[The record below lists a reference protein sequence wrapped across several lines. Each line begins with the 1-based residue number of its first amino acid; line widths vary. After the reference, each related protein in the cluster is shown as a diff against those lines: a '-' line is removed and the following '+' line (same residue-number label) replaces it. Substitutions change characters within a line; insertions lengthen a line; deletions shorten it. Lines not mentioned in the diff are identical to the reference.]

1 MPTKYILQ
9 LGTLTLCL
17 YKGILMLKSSIDLG
31 TNTCL
36 MLIAEVESGYV
47 KKVLGDYARIV
58 RLGEKVD
65 KTGCLQPEAKVRT
78 MTCLS
83 EYSKTIFMAGISPDD
98 VICVATSQ
106 ARDAENGSEFFAN
119 VEAELGFGFR
129 VVSGKDEARLSFMGS
144 LLPNMEVSN
153 YAVLDI
159 GGGSTEFVTAN
170 AGRSI
175 DLGSV
180 RFTERYLKS
189 DPVSDEEFNICLNEI
204 DNKLEELVDW
214 RSSIQSNM
222 QMLAVAGT
230 ATTLASWHLKLKE
243 FDAAEIEKAQLTSAD
258 LIRMVK
264 ELKRMTVKERC
275 DQTGIDPK
283 RADVLLAGAMIMWRT
298 MEKLD
303 FPVCRISSRGLRYG
317 VLMES

>member
-1 MPTKYILQ
+1 MK
-9 LGTLTLCL
+9 
-17 YKGILMLKSSIDLG
+17 KASIDLG

-36 MLIAEVESGYV
+36 MLIAEVESGHV
-47 KKVLGDYARIV
+47 KKVLGNYAGIV
-58 RLGEKVD
+58 RLGEGVD
-65 KTGCLQPEAKVRT
+65 KTGCLQPDAIART
-78 MTCLS
+78 LTCLE
-83 EYSKTIFMAGISPDD
+83 EYREIISNAGMSPCD

-106 ARDAENGSEFFAN
+106 ARDAKNGREFFAN
-119 VEAELGFGFR
+119 VEEELGFEFR
-129 VVSGKDEARLSFMGS
+129 VISGKDEARLSFIGS
-144 LLPNMEVSN
+144 LLPNMEASDH
-153 YAVLDI
+153 AVVDI

-170 AGRSI
+170 AGQSI

-189 DPVSDEEFNICLNEI
+189 DPVIDEEFNICLNEI
-204 DNKLEELVDW
+204 DNKLEVLMDW
-214 RSSIQSNM
+214 RKTIPSNM

-230 ATTLASWHLKLKE
+230 ATTLASWHLRLKE
-243 FDAAEIEKAQLTSAD
+243 FDAAEIEKAQLTSGV
-258 LIRMVK
+258 LVRMVK

-298 MEKLD
+298 MEKFD
-303 FPVCRISSRGLRYG
+303 FPICRISTRGLRYG

>member
-1 MPTKYILQ
+1 
-9 LGTLTLCL
+9 
-17 YKGILMLKSSIDLG
+17 MLKASIDLG

-36 MLIAEVESGYV
+36 MLIAEVESVYV

-58 RLGEKVD
+58 RLGEGVD
-65 KTGCLQPEAKVRT
+65 KTGSLQSDAVERT
-78 MTCLS
+78 LTCLS
-83 EYSKTIFMAGISPDD
+83 EYKGTISVAGISPDD

-106 ARDAENGSEFFAN
+106 ARDAENGTEFFAR

-129 VVSGKDEARLSFMGS
+129 VISGEDEARLSFTGS
-144 LLPNMEVSN
+144 LLPNMEPSN
-153 YAVLDI
+153 HAVVDI
-159 GGGSTEFVTAN
+159 GGGSTELVTVKD
-170 AGRSI
+170 GRSV

-189 DPVSDEEFNICLNEI
+189 DPVTDEEFNICLNEV
-204 DNKLEELVDW
+204 DGKLEELVDW
-214 RSSIQSNM
+214 RSAISSSM

-230 ATTLASWHLKLKE
+230 ATTLASWHLKLRE
-243 FDAAEIEKAQLTSAD
+243 FDAAEVEKVQLTNAN
-258 LIRMVK
+258 LFQMVK
-264 ELKRMTVKERC
+264 DLKRMTVKERC

-298 MEKLD
+298 MERLK
-303 FPVCRISSRGLRYG
+303 FQRCNISTRGLRYG

>member
-1 MPTKYILQ
+1 
-9 LGTLTLCL
+9 
-17 YKGILMLKSSIDLG
+17 MLKASIDLG

-47 KKVLGDYARIV
+47 KKVLADYARIV
-58 RLGEKVD
+58 RLGEGVD
-65 KTGCLQPEAKVRT
+65 KTEYLQPDAVERT
-78 MTCLS
+78 LSCLG
-83 EYSKTIFMAGISPDD
+83 EYKGTISVAGISPKD

-106 ARDAENGSEFFAN
+106 ARDAENGREFFAR

-129 VVSGKDEARLSFMGS
+129 VISGKDEARLSFIGS
-144 LLPNMEVSN
+144 LLPNMEASN
-153 YAVLDI
+153 HAVVDI
-159 GGGSTEFVTAN
+159 GGGSTEFVTVKD
-170 AGRSI
+170 GRSV

-189 DPVSDEEFNICLNEI
+189 DPVTDEEFNICLNEV
-204 DNKLEELVDW
+204 DGKLEELVDW
-214 RSSIQSNM
+214 RSAVPSNM

-230 ATTLASWHLKLKE
+230 ATTLASWHLKLRE
-243 FDAAEIEKAQLTSAD
+243 FDAAGIEKVQLTNAN
-258 LIRMVK
+258 LFQMVK
-264 ELKRMTVKERC
+264 DLKRMTVKERC

-298 MEKLD
+298 MERLK
-303 FPVCRISSRGLRYG
+303 FQRCNISTRGLRYG